1 MACYF
6 DHTIKWIKKAMDKN
20 ESVNVVV
27 HYMCNIHKQEPK
39 HYYCIFNGYIGH
51 VAFIFTITH

>member
-6 DHTIKWIKKAMDKN
+6 DHTIKWIKKAIDKD

-27 HYMCNIHKQEPK
+27 HCMCNINRSSSIIIA
-39 HYYCIFNGYIGH
+39 YLMVI
-51 VAFIFTITH
+51 